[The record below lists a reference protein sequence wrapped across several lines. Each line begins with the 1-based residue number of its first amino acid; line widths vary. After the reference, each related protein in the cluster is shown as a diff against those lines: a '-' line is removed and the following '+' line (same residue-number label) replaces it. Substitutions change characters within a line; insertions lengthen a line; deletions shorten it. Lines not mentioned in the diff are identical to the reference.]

1 MSTERES
8 PVRQPA
14 TRREPLS
21 TTAVCHRLMRQTL
34 GGGDAIR
41 LERLCCARRRIV
53 QDRRH
58 RYRLASAEWD
68 EGTAPA
74 VAEVLL
80 VDGIHWGSL
89 GPLLLISLAIM
100 GSPGPATISLIAAGS
115 AYGVW
120 RSIPYLLGIMV
131 GTTIVL
137 LAVATGITSALLAI
151 PAIGSILIWSSVVY
165 ILWLAYHIATAP
177 PLSEP
182 TAASSTFSVAG
193 GTFLGIAN
201 PKAWVAIAAVF
212 ASGHLAD
219 DTKTDAAAKIAV
231 LTAMIIAICA
241 MWLVAGTSIAPFLRD
256 PVRARVVNAALA
268 AALVGATALAVL
280 H

>member
-1 MSTERES
+1 M
-8 PVRQPA
+8 
-14 TRREPLS
+14 
-21 TTAVCHRLMRQTL
+21 
-34 GGGDAIR
+34 
-41 LERLCCARRRIV
+41 
-53 QDRRH
+53 
-58 RYRLASAEWD
+58 
-68 EGTAPA
+68 
-74 VAEVLL
+74 
-80 VDGIHWGSL
+80 VDGIHWGSVW
-89 GPLLLISLAIM
+89 PLLFISLAIM
-100 GSPGPATISLIAAGS
+100 GSPGPATISLIAVGS

-120 RSIPYLLGIMV
+120 RSIPYLLGIIV

-137 LAVATGITSALLAI
+137 LAVATGITSALLAV
-151 PAIGSILIWSSVVY
+151 PAIGLILIWSSVVY

-182 TAASSTFSVAG
+182 TAASSTLSVAG

-231 LTAMIIAICA
+231 LTAVIIAICA
-241 MWLVAGTSIAPFLRD
+241 IWLVAGKSIAPLLRD
-256 PVRARVVNAALA
+256 PRRARVVNAALA